1 MATPVLVVGH
11 KNPDN
16 DSIAASVGFAYYKN
30 EMMKRALA
38 QNPDTEEYEYIPCR
52 LGPLPEESEAILS
65 EYGIEAPQLIPHVFA
80 RVSDIMSAPVISLP
94 GSATLLEASQLLA
107 VHDIRSIVVTD
118 ENGKYA
124 GVVSSRKIAERYIST
139 VCREAKEAN
148 EQSASAIAADLQAS
162 LTQDIMSLVDN
173 RPMVVAPDDLFND
186 VFEDLMVNELR
197 EAVVLD
203 ENGFAVG
210 IVTRSD
216 VAVKP
221 RRKVALV
228 DHNEF
233 SQAVD
238 GLKEAEI
245 VEIVDHHRIGDVST
259 NQPIHFTNVPVG
271 SSATIVTLK
280 LRDAGIDIP
289 EGIAATLLSAIMTD
303 TVILKSPTAT
313 DVDREQVEFLAGI
326 IGKDATEFGLHVFN
340 ARGGD
345 AEMDV
350 KTLVTAD
357 SKEFKIPEGTIL
369 IAQHETVTLDAVMQ
383 REEEIREFL
392 RELKEKNGYEFV
404 LLLVTDIIA
413 EGSNFLV
420 EGDHKKIDK
429 VFGID
434 SSAAV
439 WMPGVL
445 SRKKQVAAPLL
456 EA

>member
-1 MATPVLVVGH
+1 MATPVLIVGH

-16 DSIAASVGFAYYKN
+16 DSIAGAVGFAYYKN
-30 EMMKRALA
+30 EMMKRTLA
-38 QNPDTEEYEYIPCR
+38 QNPDAEEFEYIPCR

-80 RVSDIMSAPVISLP
+80 RVSDVMSSPVISLP
-94 GSATLLEASQLLA
+94 GSATLLQASQLLA
-107 VHDIRSIVVTD
+107 VNDIRSIVVTD
-118 ENGKYA
+118 EEGKYA

-139 VCREAKEAN
+139 VCKEAKEAT
-148 EQSASAIAADLQAS
+148 EHSASTIAADLQAS

-173 RPMVVAPDDLFND
+173 RPMIVAPDDLYND
-186 VFEDLMVNELR
+186 VFEDLMANELR

-203 ENGFAVG
+203 ETGVAVG

-233 SQAVD
+233 SQAAD
-238 GLKEAEI
+238 GMSEAEI
-245 VEIVDHHRIGDVST
+245 VEIVDHHRIGDVCT
-259 NQPIHFTNVPVG
+259 NQPIRFTNMPVG
-271 SSATIVTLK
+271 SSATIITCK
-280 LRDAGIDIP
+280 LRDADIEIS
-289 EGIAATLLSAIMTD
+289 EGIAATLLSAILTD

-313 DVDREQVEFLAGI
+313 DVDRRQVEYLAGI
-326 IGKDATEFGLHVFN
+326 IGQDPTEFGLHVFN

-369 IAQHETVTLDAVMQ
+369 IAQHETVTLDAVMK

-392 RELKEKNGYEFV
+392 RDLKEKNGYEFV

-420 EGDHKKIDK
+420 EGDRKKVDK

-434 SSAAV
+434 SSKTT

>member
-1 MATPVLVVGH
+1 MATPVLVVV
-11 KNPDN
+11 
-16 DSIAASVGFAYYKN
+16 DSIAASVGFAYFKN

-38 QNPDTEEYEYIPCR
+38 QNPDAEEYEYIPCR

-107 VHDIRSIVVTD
+107 VHDIRSIVVAD
-118 ENGKYA
+118 ESGKYA

-162 LTQDIMSLVDN
+162 LTRDIMSLIDN

-186 VFEDLMVNELR
+186 VFEDLMANELR

-203 ENGFAVG
+203 EDGFAVG

-259 NQPIHFTNVPVG
+259 NQPIRFTNVPVG

-280 LRDAGIDIP
+280 LRD
-289 EGIAATLLSAIMTD
+289 

-313 DVDREQVEFLAGI
+313 DIDREQVEFLAGI

>member
-1 MATPVLVVGH
+1 MATPVLIVGH

-16 DSIAASVGFAYYKN
+16 DSIAGAVGFAYYKN
-30 EMMKRALA
+30 EMMKRTLV
-38 QNPDTEEYEYIPCR
+38 QKPDAEEFEYIPCR

-65 EYGIEAPQLIPHVFA
+65 EYGIEAPQLISHVYA
-80 RVSDIMSAPVISLP
+80 RVCDVMTSPVISLP
-94 GSATLLEASQLLA
+94 GSATLLQASQLLA

-124 GVVSSRKIAERYIST
+124 GVVSSRTIAERYIST
-139 VCREAKEAN
+139 VCKGAKDATE
-148 EQSASAIAADLQAS
+148 ESASMIAADLQAS

-173 RPMVVAPDDLFND
+173 RPMIVAPNDLYND
-186 VFEDLMVNELR
+186 VFEDLMANELR

-203 ENGFAVG
+203 EEGVAVG

-233 SQAVD
+233 SQAAD
-238 GLKEAEI
+238 GLHEAEI
-245 VEIVDHHRIGDVST
+245 VEIVDHHRIGDVCT
-259 NQPIHFTNVPVG
+259 NQPIRFTNMPVG
-271 SSATIVTLK
+271 SSATIITCK
-280 LRDAGIDIP
+280 LRNAGIDIP
-289 EGIAATLLSAIMTD
+289 EGIAATLLSAILTD

-313 DVDREQVEFLAGI
+313 EVDREQVEYLAGI
-326 IGKDATEFGLHVFN
+326 IGQDPTEFGLHVFN

-392 RELKEKNGYEFV
+392 RELKEKNSYEFV

-420 EGDHKKIDK
+420 EGDHKKVDK

-434 SSAAV
+434 SSVAT

>member
-16 DSIAASVGFAYYKN
+16 DSIAAAVGFAFYKN
-30 EMMKRALA
+30 EMMKRQLA
-38 QNPDTEEYEYIPCR
+38 QNPDAEQFEYIPCR
-52 LGPLPEESEAILS
+52 LGPLPEESEAILG
-65 EYGIEAPQLIPHVFA
+65 EYGVEAPQLISHVFA
-80 RVSDIMSAPVISLP
+80 RVQDVMTSPVISLP

-107 VHDIRSIVVTD
+107 DNDIRSIVVTD
-118 ENGKYA
+118 EEGKYA

-139 VCREAKEAN
+139 VC
-148 EQSASAIAADLQAS
+148 QASHDASVETAGAVAADLQAS

-173 RPMVVAPDDLFND
+173 RPMTVAPDDLYND
-186 VFEDLMVNELR
+186 VFEDLMTNELR

-203 ENGFAVG
+203 GDGKAVG

-221 RRKVALV
+221 RRKIALV
-228 DHNEF
+228 DHNELA
-233 SQAVD
+233 QAVD
-238 GLKEAEI
+238 GAKEAEI
-245 VEIVDHHRIGDVST
+245 VEIVDHHRIGDVTT
-259 NQPIHFTNVPVG
+259 NQPIRFTNMPVG

-280 LRDAGIDIP
+280 LRDAGIEIP
-289 EGIAATLLSAIMTD
+289 KGIAAVLLSAILTD

-313 DVDREQVEFLAGI
+313 DVDQEQVDFLASI
-326 IGKDATEFGLHVFN
+326 IGQDPTEFGLHVFN

-350 KTLVTAD
+350 NTLVTAD

-383 REEEIREFL
+383 REEEIRECL
-392 RELKEKNGYEFV
+392 REIQQKNDYVFV

-420 EGDHKKIDK
+420 EGDHKKVDK

-434 SSAAV
+434 TSAAV

>member
-1 MATPVLVVGH
+1 MATPVFVVGH

-16 DSIAASVGFAYYKN
+16 DSIAAAVGFAYYKN

-38 QNPDTEEYEYIPCR
+38 QDSGAEELVYIPCR

-65 EYGIEAPQLIPHVFA
+65 EYGVEAPRLIDNVFA
-80 RVSDIMSAPVISLP
+80 RVSDIMSTPVISLP
-94 GSATLLEASQLLA
+94 GTATLLEATKLLA
-107 VHDIRSIVVTD
+107 AHDIRSIVVTD
-118 ENGKYA
+118 EEGKYA
-124 GVVSSRKIAERYIST
+124 GVVSSRKIAECYIST
-139 VCREAKEAN
+139 VFDKTETA
-148 EQSASAIAADLQAS
+148 QAAAGLQAS
-162 LTQDIMSLVDN
+162 LDQDLMSLVDN
-173 RPMVVAPDDLFND
+173 RPVLVSSEDLYND
-186 VFEDLMVNELR
+186 VFEDLMASELR
-197 EAVVLD
+197 EAIVLD

-210 IVTRSD
+210 IITRSD
-216 VAVKP
+216 VAAKP
-221 RRKVALV
+221 RRKVILV
-228 DHNEF
+228 DHNEL

-238 GLKEAEI
+238 GLKEAEV
-245 VEIVDHHRIGDVST
+245 VEILDHHRIGDVCT
-259 NQPIHFTNVPVG
+259 NQPIRFTNVPVG

-280 LRDAGIDIP
+280 LRSAEIEIP
-289 EGIAATLLSAIMTD
+289 KEIAAVLLSAILTD

-313 DVDREQVEFLAGI
+313 DIDREQVEFLAGI
-326 IGKDATEFGLHVFN
+326 IGQDATEYGLHVFS

-345 AEMDV
+345 AEMDIE
-350 KTLVTAD
+350 TLVTAD

-369 IAQHETVTLDAVMQ
+369 IAQHETVTLDAVMK
-383 REEEIREFL
+383 REDEIRSFL
-392 RELKEKNGYEFV
+392 RELQQKNGYVFV

-420 EGDHKKIDK
+420 EGDHKKVDK

-434 SSAAV
+434 SSTAV

>member
-1 MATPVLVVGH
+1 M
-11 KNPDN
+11 
-16 DSIAASVGFAYYKN
+16 
-30 EMMKRALA
+30 
-38 QNPDTEEYEYIPCR
+38 
-52 LGPLPEESEAILS
+52 
-65 EYGIEAPQLIPHVFA
+65 
-80 RVSDIMSAPVISLP
+80 
-94 GSATLLEASQLLA
+94 
-107 VHDIRSIVVTD
+107 
-118 ENGKYA
+118 
-124 GVVSSRKIAERYIST
+124 
-139 VCREAKEAN
+139 
-148 EQSASAIAADLQAS
+148 
-162 LTQDIMSLVDN
+162 
-173 RPMVVAPDDLFND
+173 
-186 VFEDLMVNELR
+186 
-197 EAVVLD
+197 
-203 ENGFAVG
+203 
-210 IVTRSD
+210 
-216 VAVKP
+216 
-221 RRKVALV
+221 
-228 DHNEF
+228 
-233 SQAVD
+233 
-238 GLKEAEI
+238 KEAEI
-245 VEIVDHHRIGDVST
+245 VEIVDYHRIGDVST
-259 NQPIHFTNVPVG
+259 NQPIRFTNVPVG

-313 DVDREQVEFLAGI
+313 DIDREQVEFLAGI

>member
-1 MATPVLVVGH
+1 MATPVLIVGH

-16 DSIAASVGFAYYKN
+16 DSIAGAVGFAYYKN
-30 EMMKRALA
+30 EMMKRTLA
-38 QNPDTEEYEYIPCR
+38 QNPDAEEFEYIPCR

-65 EYGIEAPQLIPHVFA
+65 EYGIEAPQLISHVYA
-80 RVSDIMSAPVISLP
+80 RVCDVMTSPVISLP
-94 GSATLLEASQLLA
+94 GSATLLQASQLLA

-118 ENGKYA
+118 ESGKYA
-124 GVVSSRKIAERYIST
+124 GVVSSRTIAERYIST
-139 VCREAKEAN
+139 VCKGAKDATE
-148 EQSASAIAADLQAS
+148 ESASAIAADLQAS

-173 RPMVVAPDDLFND
+173 RPMIVAPNDLYND
-186 VFEDLMVNELR
+186 VFEDLMANELR

-203 ENGFAVG
+203 EGGVAVG

-233 SQAVD
+233 SQAAD
-238 GLKEAEI
+238 GLHEAEI
-245 VEIVDHHRIGDVST
+245 VEIVDHHRIGDVCT
-259 NQPIHFTNVPVG
+259 NQPIRFTNMPVG
-271 SSATIVTLK
+271 SSATIITCK
-280 LRDAGIDIP
+280 LRNAGIDIP

-313 DVDREQVEFLAGI
+313 EVDREQVEYLAGI
-326 IGKDATEFGLHVFN
+326 IGQDPTEFGLHVFN

-392 RELKEKNGYEFV
+392 RELKEKNSYEFV

-420 EGDHKKIDK
+420 EGDHKKVDK

-434 SSAAV
+434 SSVAT

>member
-1 MATPVLVVGH
+1 M
-11 KNPDN
+11 
-16 DSIAASVGFAYYKN
+16 
-30 EMMKRALA
+30 
-38 QNPDTEEYEYIPCR
+38 
-52 LGPLPEESEAILS
+52 
-65 EYGIEAPQLIPHVFA
+65 
-80 RVSDIMSAPVISLP
+80 
-94 GSATLLEASQLLA
+94 
-107 VHDIRSIVVTD
+107 HDIRSIVVTD
-118 ENGKYA
+118 EEGKYA

-139 VCREAKEAN
+139 VCKEAKEAT
-148 EQSASAIAADLQAS
+148 EHSASTIAADLQAS

-173 RPMVVAPDDLFND
+173 RPMIVAPDDLYND
-186 VFEDLMVNELR
+186 VFEDLMANELR

-203 ENGFAVG
+203 ETGVAVG

-233 SQAVD
+233 SQAAD
-238 GLKEAEI
+238 GMSEAEI
-245 VEIVDHHRIGDVST
+245 VEIVDHHRIGDVCT
-259 NQPIHFTNVPVG
+259 NQPIRFTNMPVG
-271 SSATIVTLK
+271 SSATIITCK
-280 LRDAGIDIP
+280 LRDADIEIP
-289 EGIAATLLSAIMTD
+289 EGIAATLLSAILTD

-313 DVDREQVEFLAGI
+313 DVDRRQVEYLAGI
-326 IGKDATEFGLHVFN
+326 IGQDPTEFGLHVFN

-369 IAQHETVTLDAVMQ
+369 IAQHETVTLDAVMK

-392 RELKEKNGYEFV
+392 RDLKEKNGYEFV

-420 EGDHKKIDK
+420 EGDRKKVDK

-434 SSAAV
+434 SSKTT

>member
-1 MATPVLVVGH
+1 MATPVLIVGH

-16 DSIAASVGFAYYKN
+16 DSIAGAVGFAYYKN
-30 EMMKRALA
+30 EMMKRELA
-38 QNPDTEEYEYIPCR
+38 QNPDAEEFEYIPCR

-65 EYGIEAPQLIPHVFA
+65 EYGIEAPQLISHVYA
-80 RVSDIMSAPVISLP
+80 RVSDVMSTPVISLP
-94 GSATLLEASQLLA
+94 GSASLLEASRLLA
-107 VHDIRSIVVTD
+107 VNDIRSIVVTD
-118 ENGKYA
+118 EAGKYA

-139 VCREAKEAN
+139 VCKNEAETSSEIAGD
-148 EQSASAIAADLQAS
+148 IAAELQAS
-162 LTQDIMSLVDN
+162 LTLDIMSLVDN
-173 RPMVVAPDDLFND
+173 RPMVVSPDDLYND
-186 VFEDLMVNELR
+186 VFEDLMANELR

-203 ENGFAVG
+203 EEGVAVG

-238 GLKEAEI
+238 GLDEAEI
-245 VEIVDHHRIGDVST
+245 VEIVDHHRIGDVTT
-259 NQPIHFTNVPVG
+259 NQPIRFTNMPVG
-271 SSATIVTLK
+271 SSATIITLK
-280 LRDAGIDIP
+280 LREAGIDIP
-289 EGIAATLLSAIMTD
+289 VGIAATLLSAILTD

-313 DVDREQVEFLAGI
+313 DVDRQQVDFLAGI
-326 IGKDATEFGLHVFN
+326 IGHDPVEYGLHVFN

-350 KTLVTAD
+350 HTLVTAD

-383 REEEIREFL
+383 REEEIRACL
-392 RELKEKNGYEFV
+392 QELQEKNDYVFV

-420 EGDHKKIDK
+420 EGDHKKVDK

-434 SSAAV
+434 SSKVA

>member
-1 MATPVLVVGH
+1 MATPVLIVGH

-16 DSIAASVGFAYYKN
+16 DSIAGAVGFAYYKN
-30 EMMKRALA
+30 EMMKRTLA
-38 QNPDTEEYEYIPCR
+38 QNPDAEEFEYIPCR

-80 RVSDIMSAPVISLP
+80 RVSDVMSSPVISLS
-94 GSATLLEASQLLA
+94 GSATLLQASQLLA

-118 ENGKYA
+118 EEGKYA

-139 VCREAKEAN
+139 VCKEAKEPT
-148 EQSASAIAADLQAS
+148 EHSASTIAADLQAS

-173 RPMVVAPDDLFND
+173 RPMIVAPDDLYND
-186 VFEDLMVNELR
+186 VFEDLMANELR

-203 ENGFAVG
+203 ETGVAVG

-233 SQAVD
+233 SQAAD
-238 GLKEAEI
+238 GMSEAEI
-245 VEIVDHHRIGDVST
+245 VEIVDHHRIGDVCT
-259 NQPIHFTNVPVG
+259 NQPIRFTNMPVG
-271 SSATIVTLK
+271 SSATIITCK
-280 LRDAGIDIP
+280 LRDADIEIP
-289 EGIAATLLSAIMTD
+289 EGIAATLLSAILTD

-313 DVDREQVEFLAGI
+313 DVDRRQVEYLAGI
-326 IGKDATEFGLHVFN
+326 IGQDPTEFGLHVFN

-369 IAQHETVTLDAVMQ
+369 IAQHETVTLDAVMK

-392 RELKEKNGYEFV
+392 RDLKEKNGYEFV

-420 EGDHKKIDK
+420 EGDRKKVDK

-434 SSAAV
+434 SSKTT

>member
-1 MATPVLVVGH
+1 MATPVLIVGH

-16 DSIAASVGFAYYKN
+16 DSIAGAVGFAYYKN
-30 EMMKRALA
+30 EMMKRELA
-38 QNPDTEEYEYIPCR
+38 QNPDAEEFEYVPCR
-52 LGPLPEESEAILS
+52 LGPLPDESEAILG
-65 EYGIEAPQLIPHVFA
+65 EYGLEAPQLISHVYA
-80 RVSDIMSAPVISLP
+80 RVQDIMSAPVISLP
-94 GSATLLEASQLLA
+94 ATATLLEASRLLA
-107 VHDIRSIVVTD
+107 KNDIRSVVVTD
-118 ENGKYA
+118 EAGKYVGLA
-124 GVVSSRKIAERYIST
+124 SSRKIAELYISAA
-139 VCREAKEAN
+139 CLESEAVFE
-148 EQSASAIAADLQAS
+148 DLQSS
-162 LTQDIMSLVDN
+162 LTQPVSTIVDTAALE
-173 RPMVVAPDDLFND
+173 VSSDDLFNE
-186 VFEDLMVNELR
+186 VFEDLMANELR

-203 ENGFAVG
+203 DDGVAVG

-216 VAVKP
+216 VAAKP

-228 DHNEF
+228 DHNEL

-238 GLKEAEI
+238 GLCEAEV
-245 VEIVDHHRIGDVST
+245 VEILDHHRIGDVTT
-259 NQPIHFTNVPVG
+259 NQPIRFTNMPVG
-271 SSATIVTLK
+271 SCGTIITLK
-280 LRDAGIDIP
+280 LREAGIDIP
-289 EGIAATLLSAIMTD
+289 EGIAATLLSAILTD

-313 DVDREQVEFLAGI
+313 DIDREQVEFLAGI
-326 IGKDATEFGLHVFN
+326 IGKDPVEFGLHVFN

-345 AEMDV
+345 AEMDLE
-350 KTLVTAD
+350 TLVMAD

-369 IAQHETVTLDAVMQ
+369 IAQRETVTLDAVMQ
-383 REEEIREFL
+383 REDEIRAFL
-392 RELKEKNGYEFV
+392 RGLQEKNGYVFV

-420 EGDHKKIDK
+420 EGDHKKVDR

>member
-1 MATPVLVVGH
+1 MATPVLIVGH

-16 DSIAASVGFAYYKN
+16 DSIAGAVGFAYYKN
-30 EMMKRALA
+30 EMMKRTLA
-38 QNPDTEEYEYIPCR
+38 QNPDAEEFEYIPCR

-65 EYGIEAPQLIPHVFA
+65 EYGIEAPQLISHVYA
-80 RVSDIMSAPVISLP
+80 RVCDVMTSPVISLP
-94 GSATLLEASQLLA
+94 GSATLLQASQLLA

-118 ENGKYA
+118 EDGKYA
-124 GVVSSRKIAERYIST
+124 GVVSSRTIAERYIST
-139 VCREAKEAN
+139 VCKGAKDATE
-148 EQSASAIAADLQAS
+148 ESASTIAADLQAS

-173 RPMVVAPDDLFND
+173 RPMIVAPNDLYND
-186 VFEDLMVNELR
+186 VFEDLMANELR

-203 ENGFAVG
+203 EEGVAVG

-233 SQAVD
+233 SQAAD
-238 GLKEAEI
+238 GLHEAEI
-245 VEIVDHHRIGDVST
+245 VEIVDHHRIGDVCT
-259 NQPIHFTNVPVG
+259 NQPIRFTNMPVG
-271 SSATIVTLK
+271 SSATIITCK
-280 LRDAGIDIP
+280 LRNAGIDIP
-289 EGIAATLLSAIMTD
+289 KGIAATLLSAILTD

-313 DVDREQVEFLAGI
+313 EVDREQVEYLAGI
-326 IGKDATEFGLHVFN
+326 IGQDPTEFGLHVFN

-392 RELKEKNGYEFV
+392 RDLKEKNSYEFV

-420 EGDHKKIDK
+420 EGDHKKVDK

-434 SSAAV
+434 SSKAT

>member
-1 MATPVLVVGH
+1 MATPVLIVGH

-16 DSIAASVGFAYYKN
+16 DSIAGAVGFAYYKN
-30 EMMKRALA
+30 EMMKRTLA
-38 QNPDTEEYEYIPCR
+38 QNPDAKEFEYIPCR

-65 EYGIEAPQLIPHVFA
+65 EYGIEAPQLISHVYA
-80 RVSDIMSAPVISLP
+80 RVCDVMTSPVISLP
-94 GSATLLEASQLLA
+94 GSATLLQASQLLA

-124 GVVSSRKIAERYIST
+124 GVVSSRTIAERYIST
-139 VCREAKEAN
+139 VCKGAKDATE
-148 EQSASAIAADLQAS
+148 ESASTIAADLQAS

-173 RPMVVAPDDLFND
+173 RPMIVAPNDLYND
-186 VFEDLMVNELR
+186 VFEDLMANELR

-203 ENGFAVG
+203 EEGVAVG

-233 SQAVD
+233 SQAAD
-238 GLKEAEI
+238 GLHEAEI
-245 VEIVDHHRIGDVST
+245 VEIVDHHRIGDVCT
-259 NQPIHFTNVPVG
+259 NQPIRFTNMPVG
-271 SSATIVTLK
+271 SSATIITCK
-280 LRDAGIDIP
+280 LRNAGIDIP
-289 EGIAATLLSAIMTD
+289 EGIAATLLSAILTD

-313 DVDREQVEFLAGI
+313 EVDREQVEYLAGI
-326 IGKDATEFGLHVFN
+326 IGQDPTEFGLHVFN

-392 RELKEKNGYEFV
+392 RDLKEKNSYEFV

-420 EGDHKKIDK
+420 EGDHKKVDK

-434 SSAAV
+434 SSTAT

>member
-1 MATPVLVVGH
+1 MATPVLIVGH

-16 DSIAASVGFAYYKN
+16 DSIAGAVGFAYYKN
-30 EMMKRALA
+30 EMMKRELA
-38 QNPDTEEYEYIPCR
+38 QNPDAEEFEYIPCR

-65 EYGIEAPQLIPHVFA
+65 EYNLDAPQLISHVYA
-80 RVSDIMSAPVISLP
+80 RVQDVMSAPVISLP

-107 VHDIRSIVVTD
+107 DHDIRSIVVTD
-118 ENGKYA
+118 EVGKYA

-139 VCREAKEAN
+139 VCKQDDSGADC
-148 EQSASAIAADLQAS
+148 ASAIAADLQAS

-173 RPMVVAPDDLFND
+173 RPMIVSPDDLYND
-186 VFEDLMVNELR
+186 VFEDLMANELR

-203 ENGFAVG
+203 GDGVAVG

-238 GLKEAEI
+238 GLSEAEI
-245 VEIVDHHRIGDVST
+245 VEIVDHHRIGDVTT
-259 NQPIHFTNVPVG
+259 NQPIHFTNIPVG
-271 SSATIVTLK
+271 SSATIITLK
-280 LRDAGIDIP
+280 LREAGIEIP
-289 EGIAATLLSAIMTD
+289 EGIAATLLSAILTD

-313 DVDREQVEFLAGI
+313 DIDREQVNFLADI
-326 IGKDATEFGLHVFN
+326 IGKDPVEYGLHVFS

-383 REEEIREFL
+383 REEEIRTFL
-392 RELKEKNGYEFV
+392 SDLQKKNGYVFV

-413 EGSNFLV
+413 EGSNFIV
-420 EGDHKKIDK
+420 EGDHKKVDK

-434 SSAAV
+434 SSKAT

>member
-1 MATPVLVVGH
+1 MATPVLIVGH

-16 DSIAASVGFAYYKN
+16 DSIAGAVGFAYYKN
-30 EMMKRALA
+30 EMMKRTLA
-38 QNPDTEEYEYIPCR
+38 QNPDAEEFEYIPCR

-65 EYGIEAPQLIPHVFA
+65 EYGIEAPQLISHVYA
-80 RVSDIMSAPVISLP
+80 RVCDVMTSPVISLP
-94 GSATLLEASQLLA
+94 GSATLLQASQLLA

-124 GVVSSRKIAERYIST
+124 GVVSSRTIAERYIST
-139 VCREAKEAN
+139 VCKGAKDATE
-148 EQSASAIAADLQAS
+148 ESASMIAADLQAS

-173 RPMVVAPDDLFND
+173 RPMIVAPNDLYND
-186 VFEDLMVNELR
+186 VFEDLLANELR

-203 ENGFAVG
+203 EEGVAVG

-233 SQAVD
+233 SQAAD
-238 GLKEAEI
+238 GLHEAEI
-245 VEIVDHHRIGDVST
+245 VEIVDHHRIGDVCT
-259 NQPIHFTNVPVG
+259 NQPIRFTNMPVG
-271 SSATIVTLK
+271 SSATIITCK
-280 LRDAGIDIP
+280 LRNAGIDIP
-289 EGIAATLLSAIMTD
+289 EGIAATLLSAILTD

-313 DVDREQVEFLAGI
+313 EVDREQVEYLAGI
-326 IGKDATEFGLHVFN
+326 IGQDPTEFGLHVFN

-369 IAQHETVTLDAVMQ
+369 IAQHETVTLDTVMQ

-392 RELKEKNGYEFV
+392 RDLKEKNSYEFV

-420 EGDHKKIDK
+420 EGDHKKVDK
-429 VFGID
+429 VFGIN
-434 SSAAV
+434 SSKAV